1 MNWSATIIMCI
12 FQSGKDIP
20 PLVRLS
26 LRTLQ
31 YLVIPLLSISILAV
45 GSHKLGQCQAQPN
58 LPVWH
63 IVAGASGLLAP
74 LLYLCFDEV
83 NVRLGKSLPKVVIQ
97 SINLIAGFQSTNVF
111 LIYLKQEHL

>member
-1 MNWSATIIMCI
+1 MCI

-45 GSHKLGQCQAQPN
+45 GSHKLGTCPAQPN

-74 LLYLCFDEV
+74 VLYLCFDEI
-83 NVRLGKSLPKVVIQ
+83 NVWLGKRLPKVQ
-97 SINLIAGFQSTNVF
+97 LHN
-111 LIYLKQEHL
+111 